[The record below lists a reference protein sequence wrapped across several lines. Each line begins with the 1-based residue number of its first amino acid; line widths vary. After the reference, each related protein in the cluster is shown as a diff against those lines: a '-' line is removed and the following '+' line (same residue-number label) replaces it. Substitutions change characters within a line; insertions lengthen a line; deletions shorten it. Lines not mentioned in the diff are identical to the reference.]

1 MAAGTITV
9 NSEIRIEAPPD
20 AVFPFLTD
28 PQKIVE
34 WKGVDATVEASPGG
48 VYRVNVTGT
57 NHAVGEY
64 VEVDPPR
71 RVVFTWGWEGDEQL
85 PPGSSTVTIEL
96 IPDGD
101 ATIVRLTHSGSA
113 RGSRRGA
120 ARRDGSTSC
129 RASPT
134 VASGGDPGPGPL
146 GRSPEQ
152 AETPLLARRR
162 LTTATHQRD
171 TVRHHDDWE

>member
-9 NSEIRIEAPPD
+9 NSEIRIDASPE

-28 PQKIVE
+28 PQKIVK
-34 WKGVDATVEASPGG
+34 WKGVDATVQAEPGG
-48 VYRVNVTGT
+48 VYRVNVTGR

-101 ATIVRLTHSGSA
+101 ATIVRLTHSGLPEG
-113 RGSRRGA
+113 RRRGA
-120 ARRDGSTSC
+120 ARGMEAFPAATRDG
-129 RASPT
+129 RDRRR
-134 VASGGDPGPGPL
+134 SGPGPVGPGPGGVDAPP
-146 GRSPEQ
+146 S
-152 AETPLLARRR
+152 RRR
-162 LTTATHQRD
+162 LTPDPHSRYRALP
-171 TVRHHDDWE
+171 